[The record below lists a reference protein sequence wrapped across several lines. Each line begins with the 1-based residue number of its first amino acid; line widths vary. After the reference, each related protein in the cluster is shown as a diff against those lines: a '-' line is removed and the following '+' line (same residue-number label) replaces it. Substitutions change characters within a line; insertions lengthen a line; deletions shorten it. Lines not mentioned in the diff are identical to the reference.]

1 MRFCVSLTVILL
13 IAGGSTVE
21 SWADDAASSTM
32 PLELRAWYSA
42 PQSEWPKARV
52 DDSVVAK
59 PLKALPMGKHA
70 SERSATESARVE
82 LGKFLF
88 FEPFLSG
95 SGQHACASCHDPY
108 LGWADGRRFSF
119 GHNRQQGQLNAPTIL
134 NTAFLPEIFWDGRA
148 DTLEEQAVA
157 SIVNPVEMAGEADE
171 LVERLRAITGYRERF
186 ADAFEDAEISMANVA
201 SAIAD
206 FVRTRNTPNTP
217 FDKFMRGEHDALN
230 DQELWGL
237 HLFRTK
243 AGCMNCHNG
252 QLLSDGKYHHLGTSF
267 YGVGNFE
274 GRYAVTGESADFS
287 AFRTAPLRNV
297 AATGPYMNSGLIDS
311 LEHVLGLYNIGWWQ
325 NAPTDACAKDPRFA
339 KLSPLIKPLE
349 LKQEELKALEAFLLA
364 LGNGGSKMGAPE
376 LPR

>member
-1 MRFCVSLTVILL
+1 MFWRNLIGSFLLLGAGITV
-13 IAGGSTVE
+13 ATENV
-21 SWADDAASSTM
+21 ASSTM
-32 PLELRAWYSA
+32 PSELRVWYSA
-42 PQSEWPKARV
+42 PQSEWPRAQV

-59 PLKALPMGKHA
+59 PLQALPPGKPA

-82 LGKFLF
+82 LGKLLF
-88 FEPFLSG
+88 FEPLLSD
-95 SGQHACASCHDPY
+95 SGQHACASCHDPD
-108 LGWADGRRFSF
+108 LAWADGRRFSF
-119 GHNRQQGQLNAPTIL
+119 GHDRQQGQVSAPTIL

-148 DTLEEQAVA
+148 GTLEEQAVA
-157 SIVNPVEMAGEADE
+157 SIVNPVEMAGEPEE
-171 LVERLRAITGYRERF
+171 LVKRLRAITGYRERF
-186 ADAFEDAEISMANVA
+186 SDAFDGADISMANIA

-217 FDKFMRGEHDALN
+217 FDQFMRGKRQALN

-267 YGVGNFE
+267 YGVGNYE
-274 GRYAVTGESADFS
+274 GRYAVTGEKEDFS

-297 AATGPYMNSGLIDS
+297 AATGPFMNSGLIDS
-311 LEHVLGLYNIGWWQ
+311 LEHVLALYNMGWWQ
-325 NAPTDACAKDPRFA
+325 NAPTEEGAKDPRFA
-339 KLSPLIKPLE
+339 QLSPLIKPRGLNEDE
-349 LKQEELKALEAFLLA
+349 LQALEAFLHT
-364 LGNGGSKMGAPE
+364 LGDGGSTMAPPD